1 MEAMMDVYKREY
13 KKVGMQYLLAFPMQ
27 IAEQVR
33 QGVEET
39 DSFKQECADV
49 NKKVET
55 VLQLLRQA
63 ARVYSSSSSTTTTT
77 KLQQQ
82 SSPRGGL
89 QLYERPTRHIM
100 LQVTKALYRA
110 LVLVRKC
117 KKIGILMMVIS
128 SITNTTADFKNANLS
143 LGNSIADITWLLS
156 ISAYGE
162 DRPEVSGF
170 PPIASADPVL
180 ATVWEQVSIVQ
191 FGTPDKK
198 AEAADYLGTCAKG
211 NQRYLKIIVQEEGV
225 PPLLRLLKEGT
236 LSGQEAAARAL
247 GQLARDPGRIKSMV
261 EDGAPAAF
269 VHVLGNHAT
278 SMKVQIEVARAIS
291 LFASQDE
298 EVQNELASLGAI
310 RLLVALLAHDLIDDT
325 ALKVTNNKSPSFHSI
340 VQSLGEQ
347 KVQAD
352 GDCDSGQASTQDL
365 TGQTG
370 NHLDTDLE
378 PAPVGL
384 EPGSV
389 VTPGRRST
397 TYCQST
403 RQTSALHQGNQNP
416 QDKLE
421 DPEIK
426 LILKAEAAHALWK
439 LAANNVNNSKLI
451 TDTCA
456 LLCFSKL
463 IETGHR
469 TVKYNSIMAIMEI
482 TAAAEKDSKFRT
494 TAFRINSA
502 AVKAVVECLLQVLEA
517 EADEPNLQA
526 PCAKALGSLAH
537 IFPARDRAQITALT
551 RALGSENRKVA
562 AECAIALSK
571 FANKENYLH
580 LEHSKTILEQGAT
593 DHLVQLVSFG
603 DEGDA
608 NGKIHALQLL
618 CFLSLHAATS
628 DDALAATLPALL
640 TVRHS
645 PLLTKHE
652 NIRPLLMNAISKLKL
667 YQSGSSHV
675 RATYVP

>member
-1 MEAMMDVYKREY
+1 MEAQMDAYKLEY
-13 KKVGMQYLLAFPMQ
+13 MKVGMQYLLAFPMQ

-39 DSFKQECADV
+39 DSFKQECADM

-63 ARVYSSSSSTTTTT
+63 ARVYSSSSATTPT
-77 KLQQQ
+77 KLQQ
-82 SSPRGGL
+82 SSPRGGS
-89 QLYERPTRHIM
+89 QLYERPTRRIM

-110 LVLVRKC
+110 LALVRKC
-117 KKIGILMMVIS
+117 KKISILRMVIS
-128 SITNTTADFKNANLS
+128 SITNTTADFRKANLS
-143 LGNSIADITWLLS
+143 LGSSIADITWLLS

-162 DRPEVSGF
+162 DRPEVSGL

-180 ATVWEQVSIVQ
+180 GTVWEQVSIVQ
-191 FGTPDKK
+191 FGSPDKK

-211 NQRYLKIIVQEEGV
+211 NRQYVKIIVREEGV

-261 EDGAPAAF
+261 KDGAPAAF

-352 GDCDSGQASTQDL
+352 GVCDSGQASTQDL

-389 VTPGRRST
+389 VTHGRRST

-421 DPEIK
+421 DPEIM
-426 LILKAEAAHALWK
+426 LKAEAAHALWK

-482 TAAAEKDSKFRT
+482 TAAAEKDNKLRM
-494 TAFRINSA
+494 TAFRTNSA
-502 AVKAVVECLLQVLEA
+502 AVKAVVECLLRVLEA
-517 EADEPNLQA
+517 EADEPNLQV
-526 PCAKALGSLAH
+526 CFSQEYFSHFHSSEYRTFYIHHLLSHRGNLGH
-537 IFPARDRAQITALT
+537 VFFITIGIVNC
-551 RALGSENRKVA
+551 R
-562 AECAIALSK
+562 
-571 FANKENYLH
+571 
-580 LEHSKTILEQGAT
+580 
-593 DHLVQLVSFG
+593 
-603 DEGDA
+603 
-608 NGKIHALQLL
+608 
-618 CFLSLHAATS
+618 
-628 DDALAATLPALL
+628 
-640 TVRHS
+640 S
-645 PLLTKHE
+645 P
-652 NIRPLLMNAISKLKL
+652 
-667 YQSGSSHV
+667 YF
-675 RATYVP
+675 

>member
-1 MEAMMDVYKREY
+1 MEAMMDVYKQEY

-63 ARVYSSSSSTTTTT
+63 ARVYSSSSTTTT
-77 KLQQQ
+77 KLQQ

-162 DRPEVSGF
+162 DRPEVSGL

-278 SMKVQIEVARAIS
+278 SMKVQIEVARTIS

-298 EVQNELASLGAI
+298 EVQNELALLGAI

-325 ALKVTNNKSPSFHSI
+325 ALKVTNNKSASFHSI

-352 GDCDSGQASTQDL
+352 GACDSGQASTQDL

-389 VTPGRRST
+389 VTHGRRST

-494 TAFRINSA
+494 AAFRTNSA

-537 IFPARDRAQITALT
+537 IFPARARAQITPLT

>member
-1 MEAMMDVYKREY
+1 MDAYKLEY
-13 KKVGMQYLLAFPMQ
+13 MKVGMQYLLAFPMQ

-39 DSFKQECADV
+39 DSFKQECADM

-63 ARVYSSSSSTTTTT
+63 ARVYSSSSATTPT
-77 KLQQQ
+77 KLQQ
-82 SSPRGGL
+82 SSPRGGS
-89 QLYERPTRHIM
+89 QLYERPTRRIM

-110 LVLVRKC
+110 LALVRKC
-117 KKIGILMMVIS
+117 KKISILRMVIS
-128 SITNTTADFKNANLS
+128 SITNTTADFRKANLS
-143 LGNSIADITWLLS
+143 LGSSIADITWLLS

-162 DRPEVSGF
+162 DRPEVSGL

-180 ATVWEQVSIVQ
+180 GTVWEQVSIVQ
-191 FGTPDKK
+191 FGSPDKK

-211 NQRYLKIIVQEEGV
+211 NRQYVKIIVREEGV

-261 EDGAPAAF
+261 KDGAPAAF

-278 SMKVQIEVARAIS
+278 SMKVQVGILVPIYLISTKSPSISALVFGNFLMVQILHSFQCMSSAFLPFFWPWAQIEVARAIS

-352 GDCDSGQASTQDL
+352 GVCDSGQASTQDL

-389 VTPGRRST
+389 VTHGRRST

-421 DPEIK
+421 DPEIM
-426 LILKAEAAHALWK
+426 LKAEAAHALWK

-482 TAAAEKDSKFRT
+482 TAAAEKDNKLRM
-494 TAFRINSA
+494 TAFRTNSA
-502 AVKAVVECLLQVLEA
+502 AVKAVVECLLRVLEA
-517 EADEPNLQA
+517 EADEPNLQV
-526 PCAKALGSLAH
+526 CFSQEYFSHFHSSEYRTFYIHHLLSHRGNLGH
-537 IFPARDRAQITALT
+537 VFFITIGIVNC
-551 RALGSENRKVA
+551 R
-562 AECAIALSK
+562 
-571 FANKENYLH
+571 
-580 LEHSKTILEQGAT
+580 
-593 DHLVQLVSFG
+593 
-603 DEGDA
+603 
-608 NGKIHALQLL
+608 
-618 CFLSLHAATS
+618 
-628 DDALAATLPALL
+628 
-640 TVRHS
+640 S
-645 PLLTKHE
+645 P
-652 NIRPLLMNAISKLKL
+652 
-667 YQSGSSHV
+667 YF
-675 RATYVP
+675 

>member
-1 MEAMMDVYKREY
+1 MEAMMDVYNREY

-63 ARVYSSSSSTTTTT
+63 ARVYSSSSTTTTT
-77 KLQQQ
+77 KLQQ
-82 SSPRGGL
+82 SSPRGRL

-162 DRPEVSGF
+162 DRPEVSGL

-278 SMKVQIEVARAIS
+278 SMKVQIEVARTIS

-298 EVQNELASLGAI
+298 EVQNELALLGAI

-352 GDCDSGQASTQDL
+352 GACDSRQASTQDL

-389 VTPGRRST
+389 VTHGRRST

-494 TAFRINSA
+494 TAFRTNSA

-537 IFPARDRAQITALT
+537 IFPARARAQITALT

-580 LEHSKTILEQGAT
+580 LQHSKTILEQGAT

>member
-1 MEAMMDVYKREY
+1 MMDVYKREY

-63 ARVYSSSSSTTTTT
+63 ARVYSSSSTTTTT
-77 KLQQQ
+77 KLQQ

-128 SITNTTADFKNANLS
+128 SITNTTADFKNVNLS

-162 DRPEVSGF
+162 DRPEVSGL

-278 SMKVQIEVARAIS
+278 SMKVQVGILVPIYLIS
-291 LFASQDE
+291 TKSLLF
-298 EVQNELASLGAI
+298 
-310 RLLVALLAHDLIDDT
+310 LL
-325 ALKVTNNKSPSFHSI
+325 
-340 VQSLGEQ
+340 
-347 KVQAD
+347 
-352 GDCDSGQASTQDL
+352 
-365 TGQTG
+365 
-370 NHLDTDLE
+370 
-378 PAPVGL
+378 
-384 EPGSV
+384 
-389 VTPGRRST
+389 
-397 TYCQST
+397 
-403 RQTSALHQGNQNP
+403 
-416 QDKLE
+416 
-421 DPEIK
+421 
-426 LILKAEAAHALWK
+426 
-439 LAANNVNNSKLI
+439 
-451 TDTCA
+451 
-456 LLCFSKL
+456 
-463 IETGHR
+463 
-469 TVKYNSIMAIMEI
+469 
-482 TAAAEKDSKFRT
+482 
-494 TAFRINSA
+494 
-502 AVKAVVECLLQVLEA
+502 
-517 EADEPNLQA
+517 
-526 PCAKALGSLAH
+526 
-537 IFPARDRAQITALT
+537 
-551 RALGSENRKVA
+551 
-562 AECAIALSK
+562 
-571 FANKENYLH
+571 
-580 LEHSKTILEQGAT
+580 
-593 DHLVQLVSFG
+593 
-603 DEGDA
+603 
-608 NGKIHALQLL
+608 
-618 CFLSLHAATS
+618 
-628 DDALAATLPALL
+628 
-640 TVRHS
+640 
-645 PLLTKHE
+645 
-652 NIRPLLMNAISKLKL
+652 
-667 YQSGSSHV
+667 
-675 RATYVP
+675 

>member
-1 MEAMMDVYKREY
+1 M
-13 KKVGMQYLLAFPMQ
+13 KVGMQYLLAFPMQ

-39 DSFKQECADV
+39 DSFKQQCADM

-63 ARVYSSSSSTTTTT
+63 ARVYSSSSTTTT
-77 KLQQQ
+77 KLQQ

-89 QLYERPTRHIM
+89 QLYERPIRRIM
-100 LQVTKALYRA
+100 LQVTKVLYLA

-117 KKIGILMMVIS
+117 KKIGILRMVIS
-128 SITNTTADFKNANLS
+128 SITNTTADFRKANLL
-143 LGNSIADITWLLS
+143 LGSSIADITWLLS

-162 DRPEVSGF
+162 DRPEVSGL

-180 ATVWEQVSIVQ
+180 GTVWEQVSIVQ

-211 NQRYLKIIVQEEGV
+211 NQRYVKIIVREEGV

-261 EDGAPAAF
+261 KDGAPAAF
-269 VHVLGNHAT
+269 VHVLGNHTT

-298 EVQNELASLGAI
+298 EVQNELALLGAI

-352 GDCDSGQASTQDL
+352 RACESGQASTQDL
-365 TGQTG
+365 IGQTG

-389 VTPGRRST
+389 VTHGRRST

-426 LILKAEAAHALWK
+426 LMLKAEAAHALWK

-482 TAAAEKDSKFRT
+482 TAAAEKDSKLRM
-494 TAFRINSA
+494 TAFRANSA
-502 AVKAVVECLLQVLEA
+502 AVKAVVECLLRVLEA

-537 IFPARDRAQITALT
+537 IFPARDTAQITALT
-551 RALGSENRKVA
+551 RALGSENSKVA

-571 FANKENYLH
+571 FANEENYLH
-580 LEHSKTILEQGAT
+580 LQHSKTILEQGAT

-640 TVRHS
+640 RVRSS

-652 NIRPLLMNAISKLKL
+652 NIRPLLTNAISKLKAL
-667 YQSGSSHV
+667 SSSHG
-675 RATYVP
+675 RAPYLP

>member
-63 ARVYSSSSSTTTTT
+63 ARVYSSSSTTTTT
-77 KLQQQ
+77 KLQQ

-128 SITNTTADFKNANLS
+128 SITNTTADFKNVNLS

-162 DRPEVSGF
+162 DRPEVSGL

-352 GDCDSGQASTQDL
+352 GACDSGQASTQDL

-389 VTPGRRST
+389 VTHGRRST
-397 TYCQST
+397 TDCQST

-469 TVKYNSIMAIMEI
+469 TVKYNSIMAIMAI

-494 TAFRINSA
+494 AAFRTHSA

-537 IFPARDRAQITALT
+537 IFPARARAQITALT

-580 LEHSKTILEQGAT
+580 LQHSKTILEQGAT

>member
-1 MEAMMDVYKREY
+1 MEAKMDAYKLEY
-13 KKVGMQYLLAFPMQ
+13 MKMGMQYLLAFPMQ

-39 DSFKQECADV
+39 DSFKQECADM

-63 ARVYSSSSSTTTTT
+63 ARVYSSSSTTTT
-77 KLQQQ
+77 KLQQ

-89 QLYERPTRHIM
+89 QLYERPTRSIM

-128 SITNTTADFKNANLS
+128 SITNTTADFRKANLS
-143 LGNSIADITWLLS
+143 LGSSIADITWLLS

-162 DRPEVSGF
+162 DRPEFSGI

-180 ATVWEQVSIVQ
+180 GTVWEQVSIVQ

-211 NQRYLKIIVQEEGV
+211 NQRYVKIIVREEGV

-247 GQLARDPGRIKSMV
+247 GQLARDPGRIKSM
-261 EDGAPAAF
+261 
-269 VHVLGNHAT
+269 
-278 SMKVQIEVARAIS
+278 IEVARAIS

-298 EVQNELASLGAI
+298 EVQNELALLGAI
-310 RLLVALLAHDLIDDT
+310 RLLVALLAHDLIDDK

-347 KVQAD
+347 RVQGD
-352 GDCDSGQASTQDL
+352 GACDSGHASTQDL

-389 VTPGRRST
+389 VTHGRRST

-426 LILKAEAAHALWK
+426 LMLKAEVAHALWK

-463 IETGHR
+463 IETGQR

-482 TAAAEKDSKFRT
+482 TAAAEKDGKLRR
-494 TAFRINSA
+494 TAFRANSA

-517 EADEPNLQA
+517 DTDEPNLQA

-551 RALGSENRKVA
+551 RALGSENSKVA

-580 LEHSKTILEQGAT
+580 VEHSKTILEQGAT
-593 DHLVQLVSFG
+593 DNLVQLVSFG

-628 DDALAATLPALL
+628 NDALAATLPALL
-640 TVRHS
+640 TVSRS

-652 NIRPLLMNAISKLKL
+652 NIRPLVMNAISKLKR
-667 YQSGSSHV
+667 YQSGSSHG

>member
-63 ARVYSSSSSTTTTT
+63 ARVYSSSSTTTTT
-77 KLQQQ
+77 KLQQ

-128 SITNTTADFKNANLS
+128 SITNTTADFKNVNLS

-162 DRPEVSGF
+162 DRPEVSGL

-352 GDCDSGQASTQDL
+352 GACDSGQASTQDL

-389 VTPGRRST
+389 VTHGRRST

-494 TAFRINSA
+494 AAFRTHSA

-537 IFPARDRAQITALT
+537 IFPARARVQITALT

-580 LEHSKTILEQGAT
+580 SQHSKTILEQGAT

>member
-1 MEAMMDVYKREY
+1 MDVYKREY

-63 ARVYSSSSSTTTTT
+63 ARVYSSSSTTTTTT
-77 KLQQQ
+77 KLQQ

-278 SMKVQIEVARAIS
+278 SMKVQVGILVPIYLISTKSPSVSALVFGNFLMVQLLHSFQCLSSAFLPFFWPWAQIEVARAIS

-389 VTPGRRST
+389 VTHGRRST

-517 EADEPNLQA
+517 EADEPNLQV
-526 PCAKALGSLAH
+526 CFSQEYFSHFHSSEYRTLYIHHLLSQSREFGS
-537 IFPARDRAQITALT
+537 
-551 RALGSENRKVA
+551 
-562 AECAIALSK
+562 
-571 FANKENYLH
+571 
-580 LEHSKTILEQGAT
+580 
-593 DHLVQLVSFG
+593 
-603 DEGDA
+603 
-608 NGKIHALQLL
+608 
-618 CFLSLHAATS
+618 CFFYYHWNC
-628 DDALAATLPALL
+628 
-640 TVRHS
+640 RS
-645 PLLTKHE
+645 P
-652 NIRPLLMNAISKLKL
+652 
-667 YQSGSSHV
+667 YF
-675 RATYVP
+675 

>member
-63 ARVYSSSSSTTTTT
+63 ARVYSSSSTTTTT
-77 KLQQQ
+77 KLQQ

-128 SITNTTADFKNANLS
+128 SITNTTADFKNVNLS

-162 DRPEVSGF
+162 DRPEVSGL

-247 GQLARDPGRIKSMV
+247 GQLARDPGRIKSM
-261 EDGAPAAF
+261 
-269 VHVLGNHAT
+269 
-278 SMKVQIEVARAIS
+278 IEVARAIS

-352 GDCDSGQASTQDL
+352 GACDSGQASTQDL

-389 VTPGRRST
+389 VTHGRRST
-397 TYCQST
+397 TDCQST

-494 TAFRINSA
+494 AAFRTHSA

-537 IFPARDRAQITALT
+537 IFPARARAQITALT

-580 LEHSKTILEQGAT
+580 LQHSKTILEQGAT

>member
-63 ARVYSSSSSTTTTT
+63 ARVYSSSSTTTTT
-77 KLQQQ
+77 KLQQ

-128 SITNTTADFKNANLS
+128 SITNTTADFKNVNLS

-162 DRPEVSGF
+162 DRPEVSGL

-352 GDCDSGQASTQDL
+352 GACDSGQASTQDL

-389 VTPGRRST
+389 VTHGRRST
-397 TYCQST
+397 TDCQST

-494 TAFRINSA
+494 AAFRTHSA

-537 IFPARDRAQITALT
+537 IFPARARVQITALT

-580 LEHSKTILEQGAT
+580 LQHSKTILEQGAT

>member
-33 QGVEET
+33 QGVEEN

-63 ARVYSSSSSTTTTT
+63 ARVYSSSSTTTTTT
-77 KLQQQ
+77 KLQQ

-365 TGQTG
+365 T
-370 NHLDTDLE
+370 
-378 PAPVGL
+378 
-384 EPGSV
+384 
-389 VTPGRRST
+389 
-397 TYCQST
+397 
-403 RQTSALHQGNQNP
+403 
-416 QDKLE
+416 
-421 DPEIK
+421 
-426 LILKAEAAHALWK
+426 
-439 LAANNVNNSKLI
+439 ANNVNNSKLI

>member
-63 ARVYSSSSSTTTTT
+63 ARVYSSSSTTTTT
-77 KLQQQ
+77 KLQQ

-128 SITNTTADFKNANLS
+128 SITNTTADFKNVNLS

-162 DRPEVSGF
+162 DRPEVSGL

-352 GDCDSGQASTQDL
+352 GACDSGQASTQDL

-389 VTPGRRST
+389 VTHGRRST
-397 TYCQST
+397 TDCQST

-494 TAFRINSA
+494 AAFRTHSA

-537 IFPARDRAQITALT
+537 IFPARARAQITALT

-580 LEHSKTILEQGAT
+580 LQHSKTILEQGAT

>member
-1 MEAMMDVYKREY
+1 MEAKMDAYKLEY
-13 KKVGMQYLLAFPMQ
+13 MKMGMQYLLAFPMQ

-39 DSFKQECADV
+39 DSFKQECADM

-63 ARVYSSSSSTTTTT
+63 ARVYSSSSTTTT
-77 KLQQQ
+77 KLQQ

-89 QLYERPTRHIM
+89 QLYERPTRSIM

-128 SITNTTADFKNANLS
+128 SITNTTADFRKANLS
-143 LGNSIADITWLLS
+143 LGSSIADITWLLS

-162 DRPEVSGF
+162 DRPEFSGI

-180 ATVWEQVSIVQ
+180 GTVWEQVSIVQ

-211 NQRYLKIIVQEEGV
+211 NQRYVKIIVREEGV

-261 EDGAPAAF
+261 KDGAPAAF

-298 EVQNELASLGAI
+298 EVQNELALLGAI
-310 RLLVALLAHDLIDDT
+310 RLLVALLAHDLIDDK

-347 KVQAD
+347 RVQGD
-352 GDCDSGQASTQDL
+352 GACDSGHASTQDL

-389 VTPGRRST
+389 VTHGRRST

-426 LILKAEAAHALWK
+426 LMLKAEVAHALWK

-463 IETGHR
+463 IETGQR

-482 TAAAEKDSKFRT
+482 TAAAEKDGKLRR
-494 TAFRINSA
+494 TAFRANSA

-517 EADEPNLQA
+517 DTDEPNLQA

-551 RALGSENRKVA
+551 RALGSENSKVA

-580 LEHSKTILEQGAT
+580 VEHSKTILEQGAT
-593 DHLVQLVSFG
+593 DNLVQLVSFG

-628 DDALAATLPALL
+628 NDALAATLPALL
-640 TVRHS
+640 TVSRS

-652 NIRPLLMNAISKLKL
+652 NIRPLVMNAISKLKR
-667 YQSGSSHV
+667 YQSGSSHG

>member
-63 ARVYSSSSSTTTTT
+63 ARVYSSSSTTTTTT
-77 KLQQQ
+77 KLQQ

-389 VTPGRRST
+389 VTHGRRST

>member
-1 MEAMMDVYKREY
+1 MEAMMDVYKQEY

-63 ARVYSSSSSTTTTT
+63 ARVYSSSSTTTT
-77 KLQQQ
+77 KLQQ

-156 ISAYGE
+156 ISTYGE
-162 DRPEVSGF
+162 DRPEVSGL

-278 SMKVQIEVARAIS
+278 SMKVQIEVARTIS

-298 EVQNELASLGAI
+298 EVQNELALLGAI

-325 ALKVTNNKSPSFHSI
+325 ALKVTNNKSASFHSI

-352 GDCDSGQASTQDL
+352 GACDSGQASTQDL

-389 VTPGRRST
+389 VTHGRRST

-494 TAFRINSA
+494 AAFRTNSA

-537 IFPARDRAQITALT
+537 IFPARARAQITPLT